1 MELDDQDIDEKL
13 RKLKKQIEESD
24 LTFLDLKSMP
34 SSSVFTFHM
43 YRITLIE

>member
-34 SSSVFTFHM
+34 
-43 YRITLIE
+43 